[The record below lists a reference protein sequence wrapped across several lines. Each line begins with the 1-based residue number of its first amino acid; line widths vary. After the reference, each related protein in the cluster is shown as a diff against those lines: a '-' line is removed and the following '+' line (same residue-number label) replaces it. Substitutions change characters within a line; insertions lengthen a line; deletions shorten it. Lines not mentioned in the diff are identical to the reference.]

1 MNIIEVIVENAGSNL
16 SAYIEGLPVITVGN
30 SLVDI
35 KKNMQEAID
44 LYIESCKELSI
55 EPVDI
60 LQGNYELVLNTD
72 KLWLIQK
79 S

>member
-72 KLWLIQK
+72 KL
-79 S
+79 

>member
-16 SAYIEGLPVITVGN
+16 SAYIEGLPVIAVGN

-72 KLWLIQK
+72 KL
-79 S
+79 